1 MQKTGLTLL
10 LTSLLLLA
18 TTIVLPAG
26 AAQSPAGIAGGGLTG
41 PASRSADAAAA
52 SAALRLAPAGTD
64 WKHTLQ
70 VVSWLKAN
78 PPKKPLVLMFGSSIV
93 RESVTSDASWAAA
106 VKSRRGGAVL
116 TYDLGSTNQSFAQ
129 NLALVPN
136 LPQVPTLVF
145 IGVDVAR
152 FVAAPGTATVKL
164 PAPQAPSASYDPH
177 RYSSSRIKTLAQ
189 KRALVKDWLARRYP
203 VFKKNYSY
211 NLGVLKKLVQA
222 CKDRGLHPVLL
233 DTPRNTAVIKGAW
246 KKAIDTYTAG
256 VRTLARQMGV
266 PFVTMVASARFAN
279 ADFYDLLHAVQP
291 GRAKWQKL
299 LAAQTVALLK
309 HYGLR

>member
-1 MQKTGLTLL
+1 MVFLASFLLL
-10 LTSLLLLA
+10 LT
-18 TTIVLPAG
+18 TIALPAG
-26 AAQSPAGIAGGGLTG
+26 AALPPAGTAGGGATR
-41 PASRSADAAAA
+41 PAPRAADAAAA
-52 SAALRLAPAGTD
+52 DAAQRLAPAGTD

-78 PPKKPLVLMFGSSIV
+78 PPTKPLVLMFGSSIV

-106 VKSRRGGAVL
+106 VKSRRGSAVL
-116 TYDLGSTNQSFAQ
+116 TRDLGSTNQSFAQ
-129 NLALVPN
+129 NLALVPH
-136 LPQVPTLVF
+136 LPRVPTIVF

-164 PAPQAPSASYDPH
+164 PAPQAPPASDDPH

-189 KRALVKDWLARRYP
+189 KQALVKDWLARRYP

-211 NLGVLKKLVQA
+211 NLGMLKKLVQA
-222 CKDRGLHPVLL
+222 CKDRGLYPVLL
-233 DTPRNTAVIKGAW
+233 DTPRNTAVIKSAW

-256 VRTLARQMGV
+256 ARTLARQMGV

-279 ADFYDLLHAVQP
+279 SDFYDLLHAVQP

-299 LAAQTVALLK
+299 LATKTVALLK
-309 HYGLR
+309 QYDMR

>member
-1 MQKTGLTLL
+1 MVFLA
-10 LTSLLLLA
+10 SLLLLL

-26 AAQSPAGIAGGGLTG
+26 AVLPPAGTAIGGATE
-41 PASRSADAAAA
+41 PVPRTADTAAAG
-52 SAALRLAPAGTD
+52 AAHRLAPAGTD

-78 PPKKPLVLMFGSSIV
+78 PPNKPLVLMFGSSIV
-93 RESVTSDASWAAA
+93 RESVTGDASWAAA
-106 VKSRRGGAVL
+106 VKSRGGGTVL

-129 NLALVPN
+129 NLALVPH
-136 LPQVPTLVF
+136 LPRVPTIVF

-152 FVAAPGTATVKL
+152 FVAAPGTAAGKL
-164 PAPQAPSASYDPH
+164 PAPQAPPASYDPH
-177 RYSSSRIKTLAQ
+177 RYSSSRSKTLAQ
-189 KRALVKDWLARRYP
+189 KQALVKDWLARRYP
-203 VFKKNYSY
+203 VFKKNYAY

-233 DTPRNTAVIKGAW
+233 DTPRNTAVIKSAW
-246 KKAIDTYTAG
+246 KKAIDRYTAG

-279 ADFYDLLHAVQP
+279 TDFYDLLHAVQP

-299 LAAQTVALLK
+299 LAAKTVALLK
-309 HYGLR
+309 QYGMR